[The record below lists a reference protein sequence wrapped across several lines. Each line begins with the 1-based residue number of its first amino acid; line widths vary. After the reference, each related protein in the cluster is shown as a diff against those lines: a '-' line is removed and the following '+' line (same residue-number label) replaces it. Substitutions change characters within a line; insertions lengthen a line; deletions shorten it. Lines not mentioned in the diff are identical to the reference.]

1 MSVKLDKNEFRSKNL
16 AELKNTAHVAKCAH
30 YGAIREIGEIIKTTG
45 AKNILLY
52 LPLGYEP
59 DVLKVRRKF
68 SHKCKFYA
76 PFMVGVNLKMVRLR
90 LPFSVAKFNVRQP
103 SGRKIGDVKL
113 DIAVVPAV
121 GVDCNMARIG
131 HGKGFYDRFF
141 SSIKFRPKII
151 LFVSVKDFFTSEIIS
166 LDYDAKGDIYVT
178 PNKIYIRKKYDRS
191 ICKYSHGGRGR
202 LGRKYVCKKNKRCK
216 L

>member
-90 LPFSVAKFNVRQP
+90 QPFKISRFGLRQTLPQNGYFKKV
-103 SGRKIGDVKL
+103 DL
-113 DIAVVPAV
+113 AVVPAI
-121 GVDCNMARIG
+121 GVDGAMARIG
-131 HGKGFYDRFF
+131 HGKGFYDMFF
-141 SSIKFRPKII
+141 SGLKLKPAIAFVSIKDCFC
-151 LFVSVKDFFTSEIIS
+151 SEILS
-166 LDYDAKGDIYVT
+166 LDHDVKGDFYIT
-178 PNKIYIRKKYDRS
+178 PSQNYLKRGKYDRDFNRLVRS
-191 ICKYSHGGRGR
+191 CGGRWHR
-202 LGRKYVCKKNKRCK
+202 ILSS
-216 L
+216 